1 MDVRPSRQ
9 LRFPPFRLDPDN
21 ACLWRGTKAIRL
33 TPKAFAVLEC
43 LVENHGQLVTKD
55 VLLDRVWPA
64 TVVGDAVLKVCVRE
78 IRKALRDRVSAPRFV
93 ATVHRRGYRFIAGV
107 TDVDP
112 RPERD
117 AASRSPAGPGP
128 ASGSRYRG
136 PAHLVGRDSAL
147 DRLQRAI
154 EAAWRG
160 TRQIVFV
167 TGEPGI
173 GKTGVVEAFL
183 ERVTV
188 DPRVWVAHGQCV
200 ETYGTREP
208 YLPVL
213 DAFGRICREGG
224 GDWLLTLLRK
234 HAPTWL
240 AQMPWLLESAER
252 DALERDLLGATR
264 ERMLREMAE
273 TLEALTAE
281 APLVLVLEDLHWSD
295 TATVDLV
302 SLLARRKEPAR
313 LLVIGTYRPVDVLV
327 SRHPLEDLRLELQA
341 RGRCQHLS
349 LELLAEA
356 GVADYLRER
365 FAGHAFPSELARVI
379 HHRTEGNPLFMVS
392 VVEDLVARGLIVM
405 RDGRWGLHAALE
417 EVELSVPE
425 SLRQMIERRMGQLEE
440 DERRVL
446 AVGSVAGM
454 EFSAASVAAALDRK
468 PAEVEECCEELARR
482 LLFIRSLGA
491 GEWPDRTVV
500 SRYRFVHA
508 LHRNALYEG
517 ISPARRREL
526 HQSIAERE
534 EAGYGDRARDIAA
547 ELAAHFEQAGDDRR
561 AVRYLTDA
569 ADTAT
574 RRNANTEAAAYLGRA
589 LDLAERLPDAERV
602 AGRLVLLEQLGHVR
616 RAMGDVKAA
625 IEGFEALAG
634 YAREHGRADEEAR
647 ALLELAGALSWVD
660 RDRSLEA
667 IEQAL
672 ALAPSLSGEALRAHV
687 RGYGGCQRIL
697 LRGWRDEDAE
707 ACRFAIDAVRRAGE
721 RKLLSLHV
729 GRYAHLHNY
738 QADYRAAC
746 RTAEEGLRLAL
757 EVSDAY
763 HYMTCQFHRAWALLH
778 LGEWRELRGVLRD
791 GLQMA
796 ERNGHRLW
804 SRGFRFQTAWLLTH
818 VGNFVSARALC
829 EQERPSGEDVQMD
842 QLLGAIVLGFA
853 HLGLKRPAAAL
864 RAFQEVAGQSTLMRS
879 ILQMPLRLGLGHYWL
894 ARRQFDRAREELQE
908 LCRLATTSGERTY
921 LALGRQALAE
931 AALARRDL
939 PTAERELSEALQ
951 AVDGYEVPL
960 AEWTVCA
967 TAARIELARGRR
979 TNADAHWTRSAAIL
993 DRLAASLKDE
1003 ADLHRSF
1010 LAQAAVQTVRRKAR
1024 SDTRRA

>member
-9 LRFPPFRLDPDN
+9 LRFPPFRLDPGN

-43 LVENHGQLVTKD
+43 LVECHGQLVTKD

-64 TVVGDAVLKVCVRE
+64 TAVGDAVLKVCVRE

-112 RPERD
+112 RPDRD
-117 AASRSPAGPGP
+117 AASRSPAGPGR
-128 ASGSRYRG
+128 A

-160 TRQIVFV
+160 ARQIVFV

-173 GKTGVVEAFL
+173 GKTGVVEASL
-183 ERVTV
+183 ARVTV

-213 DAFGRICREGG
+213 DAFSRICREGG

-240 AQMPWLLESAER
+240 AQMPWLLDSAER

-273 TLEALTAE
+273 AFEALTAE

-327 SRHPLEDLRLELQA
+327 SRHPLEDLGVELQA
-341 RGRCQHLS
+341 RGRCQYLS

-365 FAGHAFPSELARVI
+365 FTGHAFPSELARVI
-379 HHRTEGNPLFMVS
+379 HRRTEGNPLFMVS
-392 VVEDLVARGLIVM
+392 VVEDLVARGLIAM
-405 RDGRWGLHAALE
+405 RDGRWALHAALE

-425 SLRQMIERRMGQLEE
+425 SLRQMIERRIGQLEK
-440 DERRVL
+440 DEREVL
-446 AVGSVAGM
+446 NAASVAGM
-454 EFSAASVAAALDRK
+454 EFSAASVAAAIHRA
-468 PAEVEECCEELARR
+468 PAEVEECCDKLARR
-482 LLFIRSLGA
+482 QLFIRPLGA
-491 GEWPDRTVV
+491 AEWPDRTVA
-500 SRYRFVHA
+500 SRYRFMHV
-508 LHRNALYEG
+508 LHRNAFYEG
-517 ISPARRREL
+517 ISLARRREL
-526 HQSIAERE
+526 HQSIGERE
-534 EAGYGDRARDIAA
+534 ELGYGDRACDIAA

-561 AVRYLTDA
+561 AVRHLRAA
-569 ADTAT
+569 ADTAA
-574 RRNANTEAAAYLGRA
+574 RRTANTEAAACVGRA
-589 LDLAERLPDAERV
+589 LGLAERLPDAERV
-602 AGRLVLLEQLGHVR
+602 TTRLALLEHLGQVR
-616 RAMGDVKAA
+616 RAMGDTKATV
-625 IEGFEALAG
+625 ESFETLAG
-634 YAREHGRADEEAR
+634 YAREQDRPDEEAR
-647 ALLELAGALSWVD
+647 ALLELSGALSWID
-660 RDRSLEA
+660 RDRSLAA

-672 ALAPSLSGEALRAHV
+672 ALAPSLSDEALQAHV

-697 LRGWRDEDAE
+697 LRGWRDEDAD
-707 ACRFAIDAVRRAGE
+707 ACRLAIDAVRRAGE

-729 GRYAHLHNY
+729 SRYAHLRNY

-746 RTAEEGLRLAL
+746 RIAEEGLRLAL

-804 SRGFRFQTAWLLTH
+804 ARGFRFQTAWLLTH
-818 VGNFVSARALC
+818 VGNFASARVLC
-829 EQERPSGEDVQMD
+829 EQERPRDEEAQMD

-853 HLGLKRPAAAL
+853 HLGLKRHAAAL
-864 RAFQEVAGQSTLMRS
+864 GAFQEVTAQSTLMRS
-879 ILQMPLRLGLGHYWL
+879 SLQFPLRLGLGNYWL
-894 ARRQFDRAREELQE
+894 VRRQLGHARDSLQE
-908 LCRLATTSGERTY
+908 LCRLAATSGERTY

-931 AALARRDL
+931 AALAQRDL
-939 PTAERELSEALQ
+939 PSAERELSEALH

-960 AEWTVCA
+960 AEWRVCA

-979 TNADAHWTRSAAIL
+979 ANAGAYWTRSAAIL

-1003 ADLHRSF
+1003 PELHRSF

-1024 SDTRRA
+1024 SDIRRA

>member
-1 MDVRPSRQ
+1 MDVKPSRQ

-21 ACLWRGTKAIRL
+21 ACVWRGTKAVRL
-33 TPKAFAVLEC
+33 TPKAFAVLQC
-43 LVENHGQLVTKD
+43 LVERPGQLVTKG

-64 TVVGDAVLKVCVRE
+64 TAVGDAVLKVCVRE

-117 AASRSPAGPGP
+117 AASTSPAGPGP
-128 ASGSRYRG
+128 ATDSRYRG
-136 PAHLVGRDSAL
+136 PAHLVGRDAAL

-183 ERVTV
+183 ERISA
-188 DPRVWVAHGQCV
+188 DPRVWVAHGQCG
-200 ETYGTREP
+200 ETYGTPEP

-213 DAFGRICREGG
+213 DAFGRICREGS

-240 AQMPWLLESAER
+240 AQMPWLLDSAER

-273 TLEALTAE
+273 AVEALTAQ

-302 SLLARRKEPAR
+302 SLLARRKAPAR
-313 LLVIGTYRPVDVLV
+313 LLLIATYRPVDVLV
-327 SRHPLEDLRLELQA
+327 SQHPLADLRLELQA
-341 RGRCQHLS
+341 QGRCQQLS
-349 LELLAEA
+349 LELLGEA
-356 GVADYLRER
+356 AVADYLRER
-365 FAGHAFPSELARVI
+365 FPGHSFPSELATVI
-379 HHRTEGNPLFMVS
+379 HRRTEGNALFMVS

-405 RDGRWGLHAALE
+405 RDERWELYAELG
-417 EVELSVPE
+417 EVERSVPE
-425 SLRQMIERRMGQLEE
+425 DLRLMIERRMGQLHE
-440 DERRVL
+440 DERRIL
-446 AVGSVAGM
+446 AAGSVAGM

-468 PAEVEECCEELARR
+468 PAEVEECCDELTRR

-491 GEWPDRTVV
+491 DEWPDRTVA

-508 LHRNALYEG
+508 LHRNALYQG
-517 ISPARRREL
+517 NSPARRREL
-526 HQSIAERE
+526 HRSIAERE
-534 EAGYGDRARDIAA
+534 EAGYGDRVREIAA
-547 ELAAHFEQAGDDRR
+547 ELAAHFEQAGEDRR
-561 AVRYLTDA
+561 AVRYLRA
-569 ADTAT
+569 AAETAA
-574 RRNANTEAAAYLGRA
+574 RRTANIEAAACIGRA
-589 LDLAERLPDAERV
+589 LGLAERLPDAERV
-602 AGRLVLLEQLGHVR
+602 ATRLALLEQLGQVR
-616 RAMGDVKAA
+616 RAMGDMKATV
-625 IEGFEALAG
+625 ESFETLAG
-634 YAREHGRADEEAR
+634 YAREQDRPDEEAR
-647 ALLELAGALSWVD
+647 ALLELSGALSWIN
-660 RDRSLEA
+660 RDRSLAA

-672 ALAPSLSGEALRAHV
+672 ALVPSLSDEALRAHV
-687 RGYGGCQRIL
+687 RGYGGCQRVM
-697 LRGWRDEDAE
+697 LRGWRDEDAD

-721 RKLLSLHV
+721 RRLLSLHV
-729 GRYAHLHNY
+729 GRYAHLRNY

-746 RTAEEGLRLAL
+746 RLAEEGLRLAV

-778 LGEWRELRGVLRD
+778 LGEWRELRDVLRD

-796 ERNGHRLW
+796 ERNGHRRW
-804 SRGFRFQTAWLLTH
+804 ARGFRYQTAWLLTH
-818 VGNFVSARALC
+818 VGNFASARALC
-829 EQERPSGEDVQMD
+829 EQERPPGEEIQLDR
-842 QLLGAIVLGFA
+842 LLGAIVLGFA
-853 HLGLKRPAAAL
+853 HLGLKRHAAAL
-864 RAFQEVAGQSTLMRS
+864 GAFQEVTAQSTLMRS
-879 ILQMPLRLGLGHYWL
+879 SLQPPLRLGLGQYWL
-894 ARRQFDRAREELQE
+894 ARKQIGRAREELQE
-908 LCRLATTSGERTY
+908 LCRLAATSGERTY
-921 LALGRQALAE
+921 LALGHQALAE
-931 AALARRDL
+931 AALTRRDL
-939 PTAERELSEALQ
+939 PAAERELSEALQ

-960 AEWTVCA
+960 AEWRVCA
-967 TAARIELARGRR
+967 TAARIERARGRR
-979 TNADAHWTRSAAIL
+979 TNADAYWTRSAAIL

-1003 ADLHRSF
+1003 PDLHRSF
-1010 LAQAAVQTVRRKAR
+1010 LAQAAVQTVRRKA
-1024 SDTRRA
+1024 TA